1 MGEDSTEKE
10 RQAKIIE
17 EMSRGSQ
24 FYIRQVEQSR
34 KAEEKA
40 IEMMAKLN
48 AMDSRDILLA
58 QRHAMDRVTDTEKRR
73 SFTRVLAV
81 LDMDMFFAAVE
92 IRDQPHLK
100 DVPVAVGGP
109 SMISTTNYVARKY
122 GVRSAMPGFIGKKL
136 CPSLVFVAH
145 NFEKYEIVAEQIR
158 AIIKEYDP
166 KFTSHSLD
174 EVYMDLTH
182 AAEMRLQQSS
192 MNLVADKDN
201 GSSSGSSSSN
211 NNSSDNSSK
220 NSSNNNSGASS
231 SNSSTNNVGP
241 TSKSS
246 SDGGASAVTDTYLL
260 RLRAAAC
267 EVLQEI
273 RQRVTT
279 TTGGLTCSAGLAN
292 NFMLAKV

>member
-1 MGEDSTEKE
+1 MSNAAVPAPIMAANSHLFHYCAHKSGMGEDSTEKE

-145 NFEKYEIVAEQIR
+145 NFEKYEIKI
-158 AIIKEYDP
+158 
-166 KFTSHSLD
+166 
-174 EVYMDLTH
+174 M
-182 AAEMRLQQSS
+182 AA
-192 MNLVADKDN
+192 V
-201 GSSSGSSSSN
+201 
-211 NNSSDNSSK
+211 
-220 NSSNNNSGASS
+220 
-231 SNSSTNNVGP
+231 
-241 TSKSS
+241 
-246 SDGGASAVTDTYLL
+246 
-260 RLRAAAC
+260 AAAVVVIITAVIIAVRTAVIIIVVLAVVIAVLTMLVPLRKVVAT
-267 EVLQEI
+267 EV
-273 RQRVTT
+273 RVP
-279 TTGGLTCSAGLAN
+279 
-292 NFMLAKV
+292 